1 MYSKIKNCGIIFML
15 QQHDPFEGINFKFGL
30 ANRQCTR
37 FQFSMIHLKA
47 LISSLVLPTVN
58 VPDFS
63 SNKYHLLVN
72 FGNFNILFPNSFL
85 LRLKT
90 SNSCADM
97 LSIVINHSVLIMGQV
112 HIRQNILKKRP
123 NNYNNPLTC
132 WPYLIQNCPWA
143 QTRSLY
149 HTK

>member
-1 MYSKIKNCGIIFML
+1 MAFCSCY
-15 QQHDPFEGINFKFGL
+15 DD
-30 ANRQCTR
+30 
-37 FQFSMIHLKA
+37 MIHLKA

-149 HTK
+149 HTKWEGPQCTILCEPSKGPK